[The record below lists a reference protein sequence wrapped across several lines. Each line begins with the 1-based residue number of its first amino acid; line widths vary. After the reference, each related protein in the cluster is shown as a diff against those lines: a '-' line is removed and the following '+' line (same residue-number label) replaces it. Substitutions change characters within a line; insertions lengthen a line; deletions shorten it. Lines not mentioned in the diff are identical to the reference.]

1 MKITTTK
8 VYSLVYRTSRKND
21 VYGFIFSVIV
31 HIIIFLLLLL
41 RQERIETGASLS
53 VTLLEEERKKKEA
66 KTQVEEKRG
75 PEAPKPQVKVTPNLM
90 YALRQ
95 MTPTPPPPIPA
106 VYQKLEIQKIERIPQ
121 EPSVLPP
128 IGGIEIKEIT
138 ESPGPQARLDISKI
152 ELAEGGFGGEI
163 IVGRGVPTSEI
174 LKAPVHTSAI
184 SIGEV
189 APEAAGSFY
198 GGGLLEP
205 GGGGG
210 GGSRLNIG
218 VKIEEHAP
226 PPPTVSQPT
235 VKITTTPT
243 IEKKEKKVTFEISGS
258 IAGRKIIYGPLPIY
272 PSWAAQRGLEAV
284 MVLRIYVTPEGI
296 VKSNITTFQTS
307 GYPEWDEMVKRTVL
321 TWKFEPLPEGSD
333 VIQSGYITF
342 RFILE

>member
-8 VYSLVYRTSRKND
+8 VYSFVYKTPRKND
-21 VYGFIFSVIV
+21 AFGFIFSVIV

-41 RQERIETGASLS
+41 RQEVIETSASLS
-53 VTLLEEERKKKEA
+53 VTLLEEERKKEKREH
-66 KTQVEEKRG
+66 VEEKKG
-75 PEAPKPQVKVTPNLM
+75 PEAPKPEVKVTPNLM

-95 MTPTPPPPIPA
+95 MAPAPPPPIPA
-106 VYQKLEIQKIERIPQ
+106 VYQKLEIQKIERLPQ
-121 EPSVLPP
+121 EPGVLPP

-138 ESPGPQARLDISKI
+138 ESPGPQAKLDISKI

-163 IVGRGVPTSEI
+163 VVGRGVPTSEI
-174 LKAPVHTSAI
+174 LKTPVHTSAI
-184 SIGEV
+184 SIGEA
-189 APEAAGSFY
+189 APEATGPYY

-226 PPPTVSQPT
+226 PPPTVRQPT

-243 IEKKEKKVTFEISGS
+243 IEKKERKVTFEISGS
-258 IAGRKIIYGPLPIY
+258 IAGRKIIYGPLPPY

-307 GYPEWDEMVKRTVL
+307 GYPEWDEIVKKTIL
-321 TWKFEPLPEGSD
+321 SWKFEPLPEGTD

>member
-21 VYGFIFSVIV
+21 VFGIISSIILHV
-31 HIIIFLLLLL
+31 IIFLLLLL
-41 RQERIETGASLS
+41 RQERMETVSSLS
-53 VTLLEEERKKKEA
+53 VTLLEEERKKEKKIESVEKKE
-66 KTQVEEKRG
+66 

-95 MTPTPPPPIPA
+95 MTPSPPPPIPA
-106 VYQKLEIQKIERIPQ
+106 VYQKFEIQKVERLPQ
-121 EPSVLPP
+121 EPGVVPP
-128 IGGIEIKEIT
+128 IGGIEIKEVT
-138 ESPGPQARLDISKI
+138 EAAGPQARIDISKI

-163 IVGRGVPTSEI
+163 VVGRGVPTSEI

-189 APEAAGSFY
+189 APEEAASGW

-205 GGGGG
+205 GGGAGG
-210 GGSRLNIG
+210 RKGIDIG
-218 VKIEEHAP
+218 VKIEERAP
-226 PPPTVSQPT
+226 PPPAVSTPS

-258 IAGRKIIYGPLPIY
+258 IAGRKILYGPLPSY
-272 PSWAAQRGLEAV
+272 PSWAAERGLEAV
-284 MVLRIYVTPEGI
+284 IVLRVYVTPEGS
-296 VKSNITTFQTS
+296 VKSNLVVFHTS
-307 GYPEWDEMVKRTVL
+307 GYPEWDDLVKRMVAS
-321 TWKFEPLPEGSD
+321 WKFEPLPEGSD